1 MAIQT
6 EKSATQTAP
15 SKKVLWTGTILSAL
29 PSALFI
35 LTGLYPFMNRA
46 AVEPGM
52 IHLGY
57 APSLAVVIST
67 LELGCAIIYMIPR
80 TSVLGAVLLTGYL
93 GGATAAHIRIGES
106 PAMPLIVAAL
116 VWLGIYLREP
126 RLRELL
132 PIRR

>member
-1 MAIQT
+1 MTIQT
-6 EKSATQTAP
+6 SPTQTAP
-15 SKKVLWTGTILSAL
+15 SKKVLWAGIILSAL
-29 PSALFI
+29 PCVLFI
-35 LTGLYPFMNRA
+35 LTGLYLFINRA

-57 APSLAVVIST
+57 APTLAVVISG

-93 GGATAAHIRIGES
+93 GGATASHIRIEES

-132 PIRR
+132 PTRR